1 MHNFIIALFVKLGH
15 ISEEEGNKMSKAIF
29 GRPIPDEYEATLSFV
44 ERLLTEAKLA
54 STRKYFD
61 PTLLEKK
68 VKEEVGSVE
77 NKPKK
82 KTIVAK
88 K

>member
-1 MHNFIIALFVKLGH
+1 MINFIIALFVKKELLT
-15 ISEEEGNKMSKAIF
+15 EEEGRKLSKAVF
-29 GRPIPDEYEATLSFV
+29 GRPIPDEYDLALAFV
-44 ERLLTEAKLA
+44 ERLLVEAKLS

-68 VKEEVGSVE
+68 KD
-77 NKPKK
+77 KK
-82 KTIVAK
+82 VDIASK